1 MTAEPAGHAAWAPD
15 PVRQRH
21 RTYTL
26 EDALKLPDDAP
37 RVEILDGVLSLVP
50 SPTGGHQKIG
60 GLLWM
65 WLLRNAPAEFETL
78 LAVGVAVSFS
88 STLEPDVVLLRR
100 PVYLEHHYYQ
110 AKQAVIAV
118 EIVSSSTRRRD
129 RLEKPGEY
137 AAAAVP
143 HYWRVEQDPL
153 HVFAYDLI
161 DGRYELVADSD
172 TELVLS
178 APFEIKLPIRDI
190 TP

>member
-1 MTAEPAGHAAWAPD
+1 MTAEPTGHAAWAPD

-37 RVEILDGVLSLVP
+37 RVEILDGVLSVVP

-78 LAVGVAVSFS
+78 LAVGVAVSYS

-110 AKQAVIAV
+110 AEQAVIAV
-118 EIVSSSTRRRD
+118 EIVSSSTRQRD
-129 RLEKPGEY
+129 RVEKPGEY
-137 AAAAVP
+137 AAAGVP
-143 HYWRVEQDPL
+143 HYWRVEQNPL
-153 HVFAYDLI
+153 HVFAYDLV